1 MLDTITSVL
10 DYSRELSFS
19 SLDNVRDI
27 RTSGQETLKSIH
39 TSEEMTQSE
48 KADALRE
55 AAQLL
60 TEYLNP
66 EPFDREYR
74 ALQYVIRIL
83 KARESIIRDT
93 IDTLS
98 EFMTN
103 DADEVY
109 NSAPMS
115 EDDSSYVSDTL
126 KSSPITPMVPIVVIS
141 GEVVR

>member
-1 MLDTITSVL
+1 MNIPYAELLDVITSVL

-27 RTSGQETLKSIH
+27 RTSGQDTLKSIH

-83 KARESIIRDT
+83 KARETIIRDT
-93 IDTLS
+93 LDTLS
-98 EFMTN
+98 EFMM
-103 DADEVY
+103 E
-109 NSAPMS
+109 S
-115 EDDSSYVSDTL
+115 EENY
-126 KSSPITPMVPIVVIS
+126 
-141 GEVVR
+141 